1 MEPLKTMNTT
11 DSPLNRLYRIRKQL
25 GYAKYVLLDGGH
37 REVRYKWWLKRL
49 NRWASNVLDQ
59 LASEGV
65 LNPIDTPV
73 ESDIE
78 VHMLCGHS
86 HLTMGI
92 WSLWSLLRW
101 ADGKMTP
108 VIHSDG
114 SITPEDVLRFRQ
126 FFGHVRFI
134 WPEDA
139 QRWVEQ
145 RLVGSEFEF
154 LRSFFHT
161 NFFGS
166 RLVASH
172 MSERARVVVALD
184 SDVLFFDRPTEM
196 IEQCFVPH
204 ESLALTSFRDEF
216 DWVSVLAPVNE
227 IEARC
232 GSRIEC
238 GFNCGMVVIPK
249 FGDEQFRF
257 LERMLRAYTPEWR
270 AHYFAEQSLMA
281 LMAGEFGWH
290 PLPPL
295 YQMGQP
301 TNSPDAIAIHYVSN
315 QAVRPRFFSEG
326 LPRLVGRRP

>member
-11 DSPLNRLYRIRKQL
+11 DSPLNRLYTIRKQL

-37 REVRYKWWLKRL
+37 REVRYKWRLKRL
-49 NRWASNVLDQ
+49 NRWAGNLLDK

-78 VHMLCGHS
+78 VQMLCGHS
-86 HLTMGI
+86 HVAMGI

-108 VIHSDG
+108 VIQSDG
-114 SITPEDVLRFRQ
+114 SLTPEDVLRFRQ
-126 FFGHVRFI
+126 FFPQVRFI
-134 WPEDA
+134 RPEDVKP
-139 QRWVEQ
+139 WVEQ
-145 RLVGSEFEF
+145 RFAGSEFEF
-154 LRSFFHT
+154 LRSFFGTH
-161 NFFGS
+161 FFGP
-166 RLVASH
+166 RLLASH
-172 MSERARVVVALD
+172 MSEQARVVVGLD

-196 IEQCFVPH
+196 IEQCAAAQNSRVV
-204 ESLALTSFRDEF
+204 TSFRDEF
-216 DWVSVLAPVNE
+216 DWVSVFASVKE

-232 GSRIEC
+232 GTRIEC

-270 AHYFAEQSLMA
+270 AHYFAEQTLMA

-290 PLPPL
+290 PLSPL
-295 YQMGQP
+295 YQIGQP

-315 QAVRPRFFSEG
+315 QAVRPGFFSEG

>member
-11 DSPLNRLYRIRKQL
+11 DSPLNRLYTIRKQL

-37 REVRYKWWLKRL
+37 REVRYKWRLKRL
-49 NRWASNVLDQ
+49 NRWAGNLLDQ

-139 QRWVEQ
+139 DRWVEQ
-145 RLVGSEFEF
+145 RFAGSEFDA
-154 LRSFFHT
+154 LRGFRSHFFWSKV
-161 NFFGS
+161 FAF
-166 RLVASH
+166 H
-172 MSERARVVVALD
+172 MSEQARVVVSLD
-184 SDVLFFDRPTEM
+184 SDILIFDRPTEV
-196 IEQCFVPH
+196 IERCAMAH
-204 ESLALTSFRDEF
+204 ESLALTSFHDEF

-227 IEARC
+227 LEARC
-232 GSRIEC
+232 GTRIE
-238 GFNCGMVVIPK
+238 GGLNSGLIVMPK

-257 LERMLRAYTPEWR
+257 LERMLRAYRSEWR
-270 AHYFAEQSLMA
+270 AHYFAEQALMA

>member
-1 MEPLKTMNTT
+1 MEPSKTMKTT
-11 DSPLNRLYRIRKQL
+11 DSPHNFLYTIRKQL

-37 REVRYKWWLKRL
+37 REVRYESRLKRL
-49 NRWASNVLDQ
+49 NSWAGNLLDQ

-65 LNPIDTPV
+65 LKPIDTSV
-73 ESDIE
+73 ESTIE

-86 HLTMGI
+86 HITMGI

-101 ADGKMTP
+101 TDGKMTP

-126 FFGHVRFI
+126 FFPQIKFI
-134 WPEDA
+134 WHEDA

-145 RLVGSEFEF
+145 RLAGNEFEF
-154 LRSFFHT
+154 LRSFFGTH
-161 NFFGS
+161 FFGS

-172 MSERARVVVALD
+172 MSERAKVVVALD
-184 SDVLFFDRPTEM
+184 SDVLFFDRPNEM
-196 IEQCFVPH
+196 IEQCAVAH
-204 ESLALTSFRDEF
+204 QSLALTSFRDEF

-227 IEARC
+227 FEARC
-232 GSRIEC
+232 GTRIEC

-249 FGDEQFRF
+249 FGDEQFQF

-270 AHYFAEQSLMA
+270 AHYFAEQTLMA

-290 PLPPL
+290 QLPPS

-301 TNSPDAIAIHYVSN
+301 TNSSDAIAIHYVSN

>member
-1 MEPLKTMNTT
+1 MEPSNTMKTT
-11 DSPLNRLYRIRKQL
+11 DSPQNLLHTIRKQL

-37 REVRYKWWLKRL
+37 QEVRYKLRLKRL
-49 NRWASNVLDQ
+49 NSWAGTLLDQ

-65 LNPIDTPV
+65 LKPIDTPV

-86 HLTMGI
+86 HITMGI

-101 ADGKMTP
+101 ADGQIAP

-114 SITPEDVLRFRQ
+114 SLTPVDVLRFQ
-126 FFGHVRFI
+126 KFFPQIRFV

-139 QRWVEQ
+139 ERWVEQ
-145 RLVGSEFEF
+145 RFAGSEFNG
-154 LRSFFHT
+154 LRGFRSHIFWSKV
-161 NFFGS
+161 FGF
-166 RLVASH
+166 H
-172 MSERARVVVALD
+172 MSEQAKVVMSLD
-184 SDVLFFDRPTEM
+184 SDILFFDRPTEVL
-196 IEQCFVPH
+196 ERCATAH

-216 DWVSVLAPVNE
+216 DWVTVCAPVKE
-227 IEARC
+227 FEARC
-232 GSRIEC
+232 GTRIESRLNS
-238 GFNCGMVVIPK
+238 GLIVMPK

-257 LERMLRAYTPEWR
+257 MERMLRAYTPEWR
-270 AHYFAEQSLMA
+270 AHYFAEQTLMA

-290 PLPPL
+290 ELPLS
-295 YQMGQP
+295 YQMGQE
-301 TNSPDAIAIHYVSN
+301 TNSADAIAIHYISN

>member
-1 MEPLKTMNTT
+1 MELLKTMKTT
-11 DSPLNRLYRIRKQL
+11 DSPQNILYAIRKQL

-37 REVRYKWWLKRL
+37 REVRYKWGLKQL
-49 NRWASNVLDQ
+49 NDWAANLLDQ

-114 SITPEDVLRFRQ
+114 SIGPEDVLRFRQ
-126 FFGHVRFI
+126 FFPQVQFI

-154 LRSFFHT
+154 LRSFSRTHL
-161 NFFGS
+161 FGS

-172 MSERARVVVALD
+172 MSEQTRVVIALD
-184 SDVLFFDRPTEM
+184 SDVLFFDRPTEV
-196 IEQCFVPH
+196 IQKCATAH

-216 DWVSVLAPVNE
+216 DWVTVLAPVKE
-227 IEARC
+227 FEARC
-232 GSRIEC
+232 ETRIEC
-238 GFNCGMVVIPK
+238 GFNCGMVVLPK

-270 AHYFAEQSLMA
+270 AHYFAEQTLMA
-281 LMAGEFGWH
+281 LMAGKFGWH
-290 PLPPL
+290 KLPPL
-295 YQMGQP
+295 YQIGQP
-301 TNSPDAIAIHYVSN
+301 TNSSEAIAIHYVSN
-315 QAVRPRFFSEG
+315 KAVRPRFFSEG